1 MSPVSKKILVYL
13 LSIQNNNI
21 EAQIFLKYYF
31 TTFQFR
37 SRDLPMV
44 MGNSR
49 QQTPRRLR

>member
-1 MSPVSKKILVYL
+1 MSPVRKRILVYL
-13 LSIQNNNI
+13 KSIQNINNI
-21 EAQIFLKYYF
+21 EEQIFLKCY

-49 QQTPRRLR
+49 QQNPRRPR

>member
-1 MSPVSKKILVYL
+1 MSPVRKKILVYL
-13 LSIQNNNI
+13 SSIQNNNI
-21 EAQIFLKYYF
+21 EAQIFLKYY

-49 QQTPRRLR
+49 